1 MSIVNMDSLTNLASI
16 AELVSNTQSQLNR
29 LEQKLDTILLNQDK
43 IKAYVKKIIKEE
55 TSKK

>member
-1 MSIVNMDSLTNLASI
+1 MDSLTNLASI

-29 LEQKLDTILLNQDK
+29 LEKKLDVVLLNQDK

-55 TSKK
+55 AMSSSKK